1 MATIYHNPRCSKSRQ
16 TLDILRAKN
25 IDIEIVLYLKDPM
38 SAADLTSVL
47 QKLNLAPSQLIRRN
61 ETDFKRLQLDATMVT
76 EQQLLD
82 AMVMHPALIERP
94 IVVVGDKADGDAR
107 KTNHARDGVE
117 HVQRGACRRH
127 RWLQW

>member
-1 MATIYHNPRCSKSRQ
+1 M
-16 TLDILRAKN
+16 
-25 IDIEIVLYLKDPM
+25 
-38 SAADLTSVL
+38 L

-94 IVVVGDKADGDAR
+94 IVVVGDKAVIGR
-107 KTNHARDGVE
+107 PPENVLG
-117 HVQRGACRRH
+117 
-127 RWLQW
+127 LL

>member
-38 SAADLTSVL
+38 SAADLTLVL
-47 QKLNLAPSQLIRRN
+47 QKLNLTPSQLIRRN

-94 IVVVGDKADGDAR
+94 IVVVGDKAVIGR
-107 KTNHARDGVE
+107 PPENVLG
-117 HVQRGACRRH
+117 
-127 RWLQW
+127 LL

>member
-25 IDIEIVLYLKDPM
+25 IDIEIVLYLKDQM

-61 ETDFKRLQLDATMVT
+61 ETDFKDLALDAISVT
-76 EQQLLD
+76 EQQLFE
-82 AMVMHPALIERP
+82 AMLKHPILIERP
-94 IVVVGDKADGDAR
+94 IVVVDTKAVIGR
-107 KTNHARDGVE
+107 PPENVLG
-117 HVQRGACRRH
+117 
-127 RWLQW
+127 LL

>member
-1 MATIYHNPRCSKSRQ
+1 M
-16 TLDILRAKN
+16 RAKN

-94 IVVVGDKADGDAR
+94 IVVVGDKAVIGR
-107 KTNHARDGVE
+107 PPENVLG
-117 HVQRGACRRH
+117 
-127 RWLQW
+127 LL